1 MNERNQFF
9 WGNLILNKK
18 AKTRGVETDVICEK
32 ASIYKN
38 NLLMKLLSG
47 CFVVLRNLFVG
58 YSIVFMSYKIIL
70 IAYILNL
77 WKLNGLIS
85 AVCLLLSFIVS

>member
-18 AKTRGVETDVICEK
+18 VKTRGVEMVVICEK
-32 ASIYKN
+32 AIIYKN
-38 NLLMKLLSG
+38 NLIMKLLSG

-58 YSIVFMSYKIIL
+58 YSIVFIL
-70 IAYILNL
+70 VIKSSL
-77 WKLNGLIS
+77 
-85 AVCLLLSFIVS
+85 